1 MYKRQIHDEIATRK
15 VNLVILQID
24 SAGGSLTDSIALANF
39 LAELPDAEVR
49 TIAYIPKE
57 ARSDAAII
65 ALGCDHVVLGQGAA
79 LGGSGVTA
87 VDNTIREMVLKAV
100 RSVMEKNSRRWSL
113 PQAMIDPTIIVHSY
127 RHSDSGLTEY
137 FSDAELAA
145 QPDPKLWQKGE
156 QVSRVNEQ
164 FTAIG
169 DRALELRLARFVVDN
184 FEQLKGLYNLKTD
197 PPVVQPNWA
206 HRLIE
211 GMADPRFAFILVFVG
226 GAALIVE
233 MKTPGVGVGAFTA
246 GVCFLLFFWGQILR
260 GNADYLEVMLFIAGV
275 LCLALEVFV
284 LPGVLIFGFG
294 GGALIVA
301 SLILA
306 TQTFV
311 LPRNS
316 YELSQVPVSIFMVLG
331 AGTGMLVSFYVMGR
345 IIPHTPMLSSL
356 VLKAPDM
363 EQSRRESL
371 VEYDDLLGQSGLT
384 TSLLSPSG
392 KARFGARIMDVI
404 SQGDMIPKGSDVTVV
419 EVLGNRVIVAKS
431 EDARKV

>member
-1 MYKRQIHDEIATRK
+1 
-15 VNLVILQID
+15 
-24 SAGGSLTDSIALANF
+24 
-39 LAELPDAEVR
+39 
-49 TIAYIPKE
+49 
-57 ARSDAAII
+57 
-65 ALGCDHVVLGQGAA
+65 
-79 LGGSGVTA
+79 
-87 VDNTIREMVLKAV
+87 
-100 RSVMEKNSRRWSL
+100 
-113 PQAMIDPTIIVHSY
+113 
-127 RHSDSGLTEY
+127 
-137 FSDAELAA
+137 
-145 QPDPKLWQKGE
+145 
-156 QVSRVNEQ
+156 
-164 FTAIG
+164 
-169 DRALELRLARFVVDN
+169 
-184 FEQLKGLYNLKTD
+184 
-197 PPVVQPNWA
+197 
-206 HRLIE
+206 
-211 GMADPRFAFILVFVG
+211 
-226 GAALIVE
+226 
-233 MKTPGVGVGAFTA
+233 VGVGAFTA